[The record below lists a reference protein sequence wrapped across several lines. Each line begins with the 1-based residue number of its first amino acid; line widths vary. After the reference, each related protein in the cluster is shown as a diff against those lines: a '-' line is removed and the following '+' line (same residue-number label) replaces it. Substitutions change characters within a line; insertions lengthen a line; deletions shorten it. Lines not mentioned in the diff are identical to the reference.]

1 MDGIISIPQSV
12 DPSAD
17 ITFVNVIADG
27 NLNVAGIIESI
38 GSITTAGDVSAI
50 AVYDNQNR
58 VITDVTP
65 SAGNGIIDL
74 RFFKDIMIF
83 YRR

>member
-17 ITFVNVIADG
+17 ITFVNVNADG